1 MFDIFRIHINM
12 CYNVKK
18 SAKDTKQE
26 EKMILIKKLRQM
38 IQSNVITF
46 VIHINMC
53 YNVKKSARDTKQE
66 EKMILIKKV
75 QTNDPKQRL
84 HICFIV

>member
-26 EKMILIKKLRQM
+26 EKMILIKK
-38 IQSNVITF
+38 
-46 VIHINMC
+46 
-53 YNVKKSARDTKQE
+53 
-66 EKMILIKKV
+66 V
-75 QTNDPKQRL
+75 QTNDPKQRH

>member
-38 IQSNVITF
+38 ILSNVITF

-53 YNVKKSARDTKQE
+53 YNVKKSAKDTKQE
-66 EKMILIKKV
+66 EKNDSDKKV
-75 QTNDPKQRL
+75 QTNDPKQRH